1 MELTKQAINQYA
13 SRIDGLRGY
22 ELIVSKVERNITE
35 NPDIAIESCR
45 SLVEGLG
52 KKALQLLSTRYQ
64 ESKSLRKDCENSFTV
79 LVDTAFNEIFSHT
92 VEAEVF
98 VHLSHALDKISALR
112 NTRGDISHG
121 RAYPKPV
128 ESTIALAR
136 SVVLVTDGIS
146 SLMIYQIAMRLPEAA
161 PEETFDYTSEQ
172 MAPFNNWLD
181 ESIKD
186 FPIKTVRYSEILFEK
201 DYAAYKEIY
210 EDEYIPSLEP
220 AKAAEAP
227 QEPAMEEPIRGTED
241 PKAEQPAEPKERA
254 AVEVLSVNFDEDAFW
269 TSDRMEEVQAFA
281 EKEEFDFERMHQ
293 FINDYLAF
301 ERPPRVDDL
310 LSAYEGE
317 MHRVKDWL
325 IVRDE
330 MMERLMPL
338 LEKYERESHEILAQ
352 KRAEK
357 AGGV

>member
-45 SLVEGLG
+45 SLIEGLG
-52 KKALQLLSTRYQ
+52 KKALELLCARYQ

-79 LVDTAFNEIFSHT
+79 LVSTAFNEIFAYT
-92 VEAEVF
+92 IEAGVF
-98 VHLSHALDKISALR
+98 EHLSNALDKISALR

-121 RAYPKPV
+121 RAYPKQV
-128 ESTIALAR
+128 ESTVALAR
-136 SVVLVTDGIS
+136 SVALVTDGIS
-146 SLMIYQIAMRLPEAA
+146 SLMIYEIAMRLPEAA
-161 PEETFDYTSEQ
+161 PEETLDYKSEQ

-181 ESIKD
+181 ESIED

-201 DYAAYKEIY
+201 DYDAYKEIY
-210 EDEYIPSLEP
+210 EDEYLRSLEP
-220 AKAAEAP
+220 LKVVKHAP
-227 QEPAMEEPIRGTED
+227 AT
-241 PKAEQPAEPKERA
+241 RA
-254 AVEVLSVNFDEDAFW
+254 AKLAKSKKRPVVEVLSVDFDEDAFW
-269 TSDRMEEVQAFA
+269 TPERLEEVRAFA
-281 EKEEFDFERMHQ
+281 EKEEFDFERMKQ

-301 ERPPRVDDL
+301 ERPPRPDDL
-310 LSAYEGE
+310 FSAYMGE

-330 MMERLMPL
+330 MMERLVPL
-338 LEKYERESHEILAQ
+338 LEKYDRESYEVLAR
-352 KRAEK
+352 KKAESSK
-357 AGGV
+357 GV